1 MDELVRKAEIL
12 IEALPY
18 IQTFAGKTIVIKY
31 GGAAMENDSLKH
43 SVMQDVVLMKYIGMN
58 PVVVHGGGNQI
69 SDWMRRVGKE
79 AEFVQ
84 GLAGHRCGNRR
95 NR

>member
-1 MDELVRKAEIL
+1 MDELVKKAEIL

-31 GGAAMENDSLKH
+31 GGSAMEEASLKH

-58 PVVVHGGGNQI
+58 PVVVHGEIGRA
-69 SDWMRRVGKE
+69 SCRERV
-79 AEFVQ
+79 
-84 GLAGHRCGNRR
+84 
-95 NR
+95 